1 LIVLP
6 EPLRFNRPEVIFKA
20 IRPSVETGAFMQM
33 GFGVWRALARRLG
46 AEKRPKDIA
55 TVREGFVLQVPKP
68 LVKELGLRPE
78 DRVRWSVKR
87 KRLVG
92 EKV

>member
-1 LIVLP
+1 MP
-6 EPLRFNRPEVIFKA
+6 MA
-20 IRPSVETGAFMQM
+20 
-33 GFGVWRALARRLG
+33 FGVWRALARKFG
-46 AEKRPKDIA
+46 VEKKPKGTA
-55 TVREGFVLQVPKP
+55 TVRGGFVLQVPKP

-87 KRLVG
+87 KKLVG